1 MEYLGTFGIQLKQKI
16 QSLSNDPEH
25 GGFVFF
31 PQKKNVGPFV
41 SFFSPFQTSGKKV
54 LGSCSESNT

>member
-41 SFFSPFQTSGKKV
+41 SFFSPFPLITQ
-54 LGSCSESNT
+54 N